1 MDRVKGQIWTE
12 EEKEYLK
19 KIVKGKHHEEI
30 TELMSKK
37 FKVNFTIS
45 QISAAIKRYNLN
57 TGLTGQFQKG
67 EIPHNKGQKGIYAK
81 GCEKTWFKK
90 GNRPK
95 NYKPVGSERLTK
107 DGYVMVK
114 IADPNKWRLKSI
126 IVWEKAHEKKVPKN
140 HVIVFADGNTQNFEL
155 DNLLLVTRA
164 ELALLNKY
172 KYIKKGSAEIT
183 KTALNLVKLEKK
195 INEVNSI

>member
-1 MDRVKGQIWTE
+1 MDRAKGQVWTD
-12 EEKEYLK
+12 EEKAYLK
-19 KIVKGKHHEEI
+19 EIAPGRHHKEI
-30 TELMSKK
+30 QKLMSEK
-37 FKVNFTIS
+37 FKMNFTTR
-45 QISAAIKRYNLN
+45 QISAAIKRYKLN
-57 TGLTGQFQKG
+57 TGLTGCFKKG
-67 EIPHNKGQKGIYAK
+67 RTPHNKGQKGICAK

-95 NYKPVGSERLTK
+95 NYKPIGSERLTK

-126 IVWEKAHEKKVPKN
+126 IVWEKAHERKVPKN
-140 HVIVFADGNTQNFEL
+140 HVIVFADGNTQNFDL

-195 INEVNSI
+195 INEVNR

>member
-57 TGLTGQFQKG
+57 TGLTG
-67 EIPHNKGQKGIYAK
+67 
-81 GCEKTWFKK
+81 
-90 GNRPK
+90 
-95 NYKPVGSERLTK
+95 
-107 DGYVMVK
+107 
-114 IADPNKWRLKSI
+114 
-126 IVWEKAHEKKVPKN
+126 
-140 HVIVFADGNTQNFEL
+140 
-155 DNLLLVTRA
+155 
-164 ELALLNKY
+164 
-172 KYIKKGSAEIT
+172 
-183 KTALNLVKLEKK
+183 
-195 INEVNSI
+195 